1 MNKNI
6 ESLYLLM
13 IITSICILMYIIH
26 KIEKIDIDLKENLRK
41 LNFTES
47 GSILLSYFIKM
58 ET

>member
-1 MNKNI
+1 
-6 ESLYLLM
+6 
-13 IITSICILMYIIH
+13 MYIIH